1 MQNII
6 RLFKFSKSLSRYFIA
21 ISLFTVLIAILNQ
34 LYPLF
39 TKGAI
44 DQITKIIGGGH
55 ANVTLV
61 AIFAISIFVSD
72 ALSTII
78 SDYSGYLGDMMSI
91 KLDKL
96 MSQRYYDHLLTLPQS
111 YFDSE
116 LTGKIINRMSRG
128 INQISNFVQMFT
140 NNTMQFIFSSVFSL
154 VIVAYFSWQVALML
168 LSIYPIFIFL
178 TTRTSAVWM
187 EYQKKINN
195 NLDIASGRFAETVSQ
210 IKVVKSFIQEKREMT
225 FFNNQFDKVIKTTKP
240 QSIYWHKRDAYR
252 RLILNVI
259 FLFIFAYI
267 FIETAHGKYSL
278 GTMVLLIQ
286 YAMLIRIPI
295 FSISFI
301 IDSSQRAISNTKDYF
316 EVMDVE
322 PQIEDLQNAKELE
335 VSKGIIQFNGVDFS
349 YDKEKVLSGLSFK
362 LEFNS
367 KTALVG
373 ESGEG
378 KTTITSLLMRL
389 YEPSKGTILIDDTDI
404 ADVTQHSLRDNI
416 GVVFQEPALFS
427 GTISENIAYARPDAT
442 EDDIVSAAKS
452 ANAHEFISKFE
463 KSYDSQIGEKGLKLS
478 GGQKQRIAIARA
490 FLKNAPILILDE
502 ATSSLDSRSEIS
514 VQKALA
520 KLMDD
525 RTTLIIAHRL
535 STIENVDKII
545 TLKNGTVNEIGSPKE
560 LANSGGIYDQLLKL
574 QKGHT
579 EDSKKKLKQFDIAN

>member
-1 MQNII
+1 MKNII
-6 RLFKFSKSLSRYFIA
+6 RLFKFSKSLARYFVS
-21 ISLFTVLIAILNQ
+21 ISLFTIAIAILNQ

-44 DQITKIIGGGH
+44 DQVSKIIGGGH
-55 ANVTLV
+55 ADVKLV
-61 AIFAISIFVSD
+61 AIFAIAIFLSD

-78 SDYSGYLGDMMSI
+78 SDYSGYLGDIMSI
-91 KLDKL
+91 KLTKL
-96 MSQRYYDHLLTLPQS
+96 MSQKYYNHILKLPQS

-128 INQISNFVQMFT
+128 INQITDFVQMFS

-154 VIVAYFSWQVALML
+154 AIVAYFSWQVALML
-168 LSIYPIFIFL
+168 LAIYPIFILL
-178 TTRTSAVWM
+178 TTRTSSVWM

-210 IKVVKSFIQEKREMT
+210 IKVVKSFIQEKREMS
-225 FFNNQFDKVIKTTKP
+225 FFNNQFDKVISTTKP

-252 RLILNVI
+252 RLILNLI
-259 FLFIFAYI
+259 FFFIFAYI
-267 FIETAHGKYSL
+267 FIETAHGKYNI

-295 FSISFI
+295 FSISYI
-301 IDSSQRAISNTKDYF
+301 IDQSQRAISNTKDYF

-322 PQIEDLQNAKELE
+322 PSIEDLDTAKDLI
-335 VSKGIIQFNGVDFS
+335 VSKGVISFNSVDFS
-349 YDKEKVLSGLSFK
+349 YVTEKVLTNMTFELDY
-362 LEFNS
+362 NS

-389 YEPSKGTILIDDTDI
+389 YEPSSGTILIDGEDI
-404 ADVTQHSLRDNI
+404 ATVTQKSLRDSI

-442 EDDIVSAAKS
+442 EKEIISAAKS
-452 ANAHEFISKFE
+452 ANAHDFISKF
-463 KSYDSQIGEKGLKLS
+463 KHGYDSQIGEKGLKLS

-490 FLKNAPILILDE
+490 FVKNAPILILDE
-502 ATSSLDSRSEIS
+502 ATSSLDSRSEMS
-514 VQKALA
+514 VQEALT
-520 KLMDD
+520 KLMEN

-545 TLKNGTVNEIGSPKE
+545 TLKKGTVNEIGTPKE
-560 LANSGGIYDQLLKL
+560 LSSSGGIYDELLKL
-574 QKGHT
+574 QKGRG
-579 EDSKKKLKQFDIAN
+579 DDLKDKLKKFDIDN

>member
-6 RLFKFSKSLSRYFIA
+6 RLFKFSKSLSRYFIS
-21 ISLFTVLIAILNQ
+21 ISIFTIIIAILNQ

-78 SDYSGYLGDMMSI
+78 SAYSGYLGDMMSI

-116 LTGKIINRMSRG
+116 LSGKIINRMSRG
-128 INQISNFVQMFT
+128 INQISDFVKMFT
-140 NNTMQFIFSSVFSL
+140 NNTMQFFFSSIFSL
-154 VIVAYFSWQVALML
+154 VIVAFFSWQVALML

-178 TTRTSAVWM
+178 TTTTSAVWM
-187 EYQKKINN
+187 EYQKKVNN
-195 NLDIASGRFAETVSQ
+195 NLDIASGRFAETISQ

-225 FFNNQFDKVIKTTKP
+225 FFKNQFDKVIKTTKP
-240 QSIYWHKRDAYR
+240 QSIYWHRRDAYR

-259 FLFIFAYI
+259 FFFIFAYI
-267 FIETAHGKYSL
+267 FIETARGKYSL

-301 IDSSQRAISNTKDYF
+301 IDSSQRAISNTKDFF

-322 PQIEDLQNAKELE
+322 PQIKDHENSKDLIVA
-335 VSKGIIQFNGVDFS
+335 KGIIEFSGVDFA
-349 YDKEKVLSGLSFK
+349 YETEKVLSSLSFK
-362 LEFNS
+362 LDYNS

-389 YEPSKGTILIDDTDI
+389 YEPTRGTILIDNTDI

-442 EDDIVSAAKS
+442 EKDIISAAKS
-452 ANAHEFISKFE
+452 ANAHDFISKFE
-463 KSYDSQIGEKGLKLS
+463 KGYDSQIGEKGLKLS

-514 VQKALA
+514 VQKALT
-520 KLMDD
+520 KLMED

-545 TLKNGTVNEIGSPKE
+545 TIKNGTVNEVGSPQD
-560 LANSGGIYDQLLKL
+560 LAKSGGIYDQLLKL
-574 QKGHT
+574 QKGHNET
-579 EDSKKKLKQFDIAN
+579 SKKRLRQFDIAI

>member
-1 MQNII
+1 MKNII
-6 RLFKFSKSLSRYFIA
+6 RLFKFSKSLSKYFFL
-21 ISLFTVLIAILNQ
+21 ISFFTISVAVLNQ

-44 DQITKIIGGGH
+44 DQVSKIIGGGH
-55 ANVTLV
+55 ANVKLV
-61 AIFAISIFVSD
+61 AIFAIAIFISD
-72 ALSTII
+72 ALSTLI

-91 KLDKL
+91 KLTKL
-96 MSQRYYDHLLTLPQS
+96 MSQKYYDHLLTLPQS

-128 INQISNFVQMFT
+128 INQITDFVQMFS

-154 VIVAYFSWQVALML
+154 AIVAYFSWQVALML
-168 LSIYPIFIFL
+168 LLIYPIFIFL
-178 TTRTSAVWM
+178 TTRTSSVWM

-195 NLDIASGRFAETVSQ
+195 NLDIASGRFAESVSQ
-210 IKVVKSFIQEKREMT
+210 IKVVKSFVQEKREMN
-225 FFNNQFDKVIKTTKP
+225 FFNKQFDKVIGTTKP

-252 RLILNVI
+252 RLILNLI
-259 FLFIFAYI
+259 FFFIFAYI
-267 FIETAHGKYSL
+267 FIETAHGKYSI

-295 FSISFI
+295 FSISYI
-301 IDSSQRAISNTKDYF
+301 IDQSQRAISNTKDYF

-322 PQIEDLQNAKELE
+322 PNIDDSENAISLTVTE
-335 VSKGIIQFNGVDFS
+335 GIIEFNNVDFS
-349 YDKEKVLSGLSFK
+349 YDTEKVLSKMNFK
-362 LEFNS
+362 LDYNS

-389 YEPSKGTILIDDTDI
+389 YEPSHGTILIDGTDI
-404 ADVTQHSLRDNI
+404 SNVTQKSLRDNI

-442 EDDIVSAAKS
+442 IDEIIAAAKS
-452 ANAHEFISKFE
+452 ANAHSFISKF
-463 KSYDSQIGEKGLKLS
+463 KDGYNSQIGEKGLKLS

-490 FLKNAPILILDE
+490 FVKNAPILILDE

-514 VQKALA
+514 VQEALT
-520 KLMDD
+520 KLMDN

-545 TLKNGTVNEIGSPKE
+545 TLKNGTVNEIGTPSE
-560 LANSGGIYDQLLKL
+560 LAKSGGIYDQLLKL
-574 QKGHT
+574 QKGHS
-579 EDSKKKLKQFDIAN
+579 EDVKDKLKKFDIAN

>member
-1 MQNII
+1 
-6 RLFKFSKSLSRYFIA
+6 
-21 ISLFTVLIAILNQ
+21 
-34 LYPLF
+34 
-39 TKGAI
+39 
-44 DQITKIIGGGH
+44 
-55 ANVTLV
+55 
-61 AIFAISIFVSD
+61 
-72 ALSTII
+72 
-78 SDYSGYLGDMMSI
+78 
-91 KLDKL
+91 
-96 MSQRYYDHLLTLPQS
+96 
-111 YFDSE
+111 
-116 LTGKIINRMSRG
+116 
-128 INQISNFVQMFT
+128 
-140 NNTMQFIFSSVFSL
+140 
-154 VIVAYFSWQVALML
+154 
-168 LSIYPIFIFL
+168 
-178 TTRTSAVWM
+178 
-187 EYQKKINN
+187 
-195 NLDIASGRFAETVSQ
+195 
-210 IKVVKSFIQEKREMT
+210 
-225 FFNNQFDKVIKTTKP
+225 
-240 QSIYWHKRDAYR
+240 
-252 RLILNVI
+252 
-259 FLFIFAYI
+259 
-267 FIETAHGKYSL
+267 
-278 GTMVLLIQ
+278 
-286 YAMLIRIPI
+286 MLIRIPI

>member
-6 RLFKFSKSLSRYFIA
+6 RLFKFSKNLSRYFIA

-140 NNTMQFIFSSVFSL
+140 NNTMQFIFSSIFSL
-154 VIVAYFSWQVALML
+154 VIVAFFSWQVALML

-259 FLFIFAYI
+259 FFFIFAYI

-322 PQIEDLQNAKELE
+322 PQIEDHKNSKDLI
-335 VSKGIIQFNGVDFS
+335 VTKGIIEFSGVDFA
-349 YDKEKVLSGLSFK
+349 YETEKVLSSLSFK
-362 LEFNS
+362 LDYNS

-389 YEPSKGTILIDDTDI
+389 YEPSRGTILIDDTDI

-442 EDDIVSAAKS
+442 EKDIVSAAKS
-452 ANAHEFISKFE
+452 ANAHDFISKFE

-514 VQKALA
+514 VQTALT
-520 KLMDD
+520 KLMDN

-535 STIENVDKII
+535 STIEHVDKII
-545 TLKNGTVNEIGSPKE
+545 TIKNGTVNEIGSPKE
-560 LANSGGIYDQLLKL
+560 LAKSGGIYDQLLKL

>member
-1 MQNII
+1 
-6 RLFKFSKSLSRYFIA
+6 
-21 ISLFTVLIAILNQ
+21 
-34 LYPLF
+34 
-39 TKGAI
+39 
-44 DQITKIIGGGH
+44 
-55 ANVTLV
+55 
-61 AIFAISIFVSD
+61 
-72 ALSTII
+72 
-78 SDYSGYLGDMMSI
+78 MMSI

-140 NNTMQFIFSSVFSL
+140 NNTMQFIFSSIFSL
-154 VIVAYFSWQVALML
+154 VIVAFFSWQVALML

-259 FLFIFAYI
+259 FFFIFAYI

-490 FLKNAPILILDE
+490 FVKNAPILILDE

>member
-140 NNTMQFIFSSVFSL
+140 NNTMQFIFSSIFSL
-154 VIVAYFSWQVALML
+154 VIVAFFSWQVALML

-259 FLFIFAYI
+259 FFFIFAYI

-322 PQIEDLQNAKELE
+322 PQIEDHENSKDLI
-335 VSKGIIQFNGVDFS
+335 VTKGIIEFSGVDFA
-349 YDKEKVLSGLSFK
+349 YETEKVLSSLSFK
-362 LEFNS
+362 LDYNS

-389 YEPSKGTILIDDTDI
+389 YEPSRGTILIDDTDI

-442 EDDIVSAAKS
+442 EKDIVSAAKS
-452 ANAHEFISKFE
+452 ANAHDFISKFE

-514 VQKALA
+514 VQTALT
-520 KLMDD
+520 KLIDN

-535 STIENVDKII
+535 STIEHVDKII
-545 TLKNGTVNEIGSPKE
+545 TIKNGTVNEIGSPKE
-560 LANSGGIYDQLLKL
+560 LAKSGGIYDQLLKL

>member
-1 MQNII
+1 MKNII
-6 RLFKFSKSLSRYFIA
+6 RLFKFSKSLSKYFIS
-21 ISLFTVLIAILNQ
+21 ISIFTIIISILNQ

-39 TKGAI
+39 TKAAI
-44 DQITKIIGGGH
+44 DQVTKIIGGGH

-61 AIFAISIFVSD
+61 IIFAVSIFISD
-72 ALSTII
+72 VLSTLI

-91 KLDKL
+91 KLTKL
-96 MSQRYYDHLLTLPQS
+96 MGQRYYLHLMDLPQS

-116 LTGKIINRMSRG
+116 LTGKLINRMSRG
-128 INQISNFVQMFT
+128 INQITDFVQMFS
-140 NNTMQFIFSSVFSL
+140 NNSMQFLFSSIFSL
-154 VIVAYFSWQVALML
+154 IIVSIYSWQVGLML
-168 LSIYPIFIFL
+168 LTIYPIFIFL
-178 TTRTSAVWM
+178 TTRTSTVWQ

-210 IKVVKSFIQEKREMT
+210 IRVVKSYIQEKREIT
-225 FFNNQFDKVIKTTKP
+225 FFNKQLDKVINKTKP

-252 RLILNVI
+252 RLVLNTI
-259 FLFIFAYI
+259 FLMVFAYI
-267 FIETAHGKYSL
+267 FTETAHGKYSV

-295 FSISFI
+295 FSISYL
-301 IDSSQRAISNTKDYF
+301 IDQSQRAIANTKDYF
-316 EVMDVE
+316 EVMDVKPE
-322 PQIEDLQNAKELE
+322 IKDKPDA
-335 VSKGIIQFNGVDFS
+335 IILSPKKSVVEFRNINFS
-349 YDKEKVLSGLSFK
+349 YDKEKVLSDLSFK
-362 LEFNS
+362 LDYNS

-427 GTISENIAYARPDAT
+427 GNIAENIAYAKPDASK
-442 EDDIVSAAKS
+442 EDIIKAAKE
-452 ANAHEFISKFE
+452 ANAHDFIMKFE
-463 KSYDSQIGEKGLKLS
+463 KGYDSQIGEKGLKLS

-502 ATSSLDSRSEIS
+502 ATSSLDSRSEVS
-514 VQKALA
+514 VQKALEG
-520 KLMDD
+520 LMKN

-535 STIENVDKII
+535 STIEHVDKII
-545 TLKNGTVNEIGSPKE
+545 TIKQGTVDEIGSPTE
-560 LANSGGIYDQLLKL
+560 LAQSGGIYDQLLKL

-579 EDSKKKLKQFDIAN
+579 EASKKKLKQFDIAN

>member
-1 MQNII
+1 MKNII
-6 RLFKFSKSLSRYFIA
+6 RLFKFSKSLARYFVS
-21 ISLFTVLIAILNQ
+21 ISLFTIAIAILNQ

-44 DQITKIIGGGH
+44 DQVSKIIGGGH
-55 ANVTLV
+55 ADVKLV
-61 AIFAISIFVSD
+61 AIFAIAIFLSD

-78 SDYSGYLGDMMSI
+78 SDYSGYLGDIMSI
-91 KLDKL
+91 KLTKL
-96 MSQRYYDHLLTLPQS
+96 MSQKYYNHILKLPQS

-128 INQISNFVQMFT
+128 INQITDFVQMFS

-154 VIVAYFSWQVALML
+154 AIVAYFSWQVALML
-168 LSIYPIFIFL
+168 LAIYPIFILL
-178 TTRTSAVWM
+178 TTRTSSVWM

-210 IKVVKSFIQEKREMT
+210 IKVVKSFIQEKREMS
-225 FFNNQFDKVIKTTKP
+225 FFNNQFDKVISTTKP

-252 RLILNVI
+252 RLILNLI
-259 FLFIFAYI
+259 FFFIFAYI
-267 FIETAHGKYSL
+267 FIETAHGKYNI

-295 FSISFI
+295 FSISYI
-301 IDSSQRAISNTKDYF
+301 IDQSQRAISNTKDYF

-322 PQIEDLQNAKELE
+322 PNIEDNINAGSLS
-335 VSKGIIQFNGVDFS
+335 VTKGIVEFNNVDFS
-349 YDKEKVLSGLSFK
+349 YDTEKVLSK
-362 LEFNS
+362 LNFVLDYNS

-389 YEPSKGTILIDDTDI
+389 YEPSHGTILIDETDI
-404 ADVTQHSLRDNI
+404 SNVTQKSLRDSI

-442 EDDIVSAAKS
+442 IEEIISAAKS
-452 ANAHEFISKFE
+452 ANAHDFISKF
-463 KSYDSQIGEKGLKLS
+463 KDGYDSQIGEKGLKLS

-490 FLKNAPILILDE
+490 FGESVPFCLGK
-502 ATSSLDSRSEIS
+502 SSFID
-514 VQKALA
+514 
-520 KLMDD
+520 MD
-525 RTTLIIAHRL
+525 
-535 STIENVDKII
+535 
-545 TLKNGTVNEIGSPKE
+545 
-560 LANSGGIYDQLLKL
+560 
-574 QKGHT
+574 
-579 EDSKKKLKQFDIAN
+579 

>member
-1 MQNII
+1 
-6 RLFKFSKSLSRYFIA
+6 
-21 ISLFTVLIAILNQ
+21 
-34 LYPLF
+34 
-39 TKGAI
+39 
-44 DQITKIIGGGH
+44 
-55 ANVTLV
+55 
-61 AIFAISIFVSD
+61 
-72 ALSTII
+72 
-78 SDYSGYLGDMMSI
+78 
-91 KLDKL
+91 
-96 MSQRYYDHLLTLPQS
+96 
-111 YFDSE
+111 
-116 LTGKIINRMSRG
+116 
-128 INQISNFVQMFT
+128 
-140 NNTMQFIFSSVFSL
+140 
-154 VIVAYFSWQVALML
+154 
-168 LSIYPIFIFL
+168 
-178 TTRTSAVWM
+178 
-187 EYQKKINN
+187 
-195 NLDIASGRFAETVSQ
+195 
-210 IKVVKSFIQEKREMT
+210 
-225 FFNNQFDKVIKTTKP
+225 
-240 QSIYWHKRDAYR
+240 
-252 RLILNVI
+252 
-259 FLFIFAYI
+259 
-267 FIETAHGKYSL
+267 
-278 GTMVLLIQ
+278 
-286 YAMLIRIPI
+286 
-295 FSISFI
+295 
-301 IDSSQRAISNTKDYF
+301 
-316 EVMDVE
+316 MDVE

-560 LANSGGIYDQLLKL
+560 LAKSGGIYDQLLKL

>member
-1 MQNII
+1 MKNII
-6 RLFKFSKSLSRYFIA
+6 RLFKFSKSLSKYFFL
-21 ISLFTVLIAILNQ
+21 ISFFTISVAVLNQ

-44 DQITKIIGGGH
+44 DQVSKIIGGGH
-55 ANVTLV
+55 ANVKLV
-61 AIFAISIFVSD
+61 AIFAIAIFISD
-72 ALSTII
+72 ALSTLI

-91 KLDKL
+91 KLTKL
-96 MSQRYYDHLLTLPQS
+96 MSQKYYDHLLTLPQS

-128 INQISNFVQMFT
+128 INQITDFVQMFS

-154 VIVAYFSWQVALML
+154 AIVAYFSWQVALML
-168 LSIYPIFIFL
+168 LLIYPIFIFL
-178 TTRTSAVWM
+178 TTRTSSVWM

-210 IKVVKSFIQEKREMT
+210 IKVVKSFVQEKREMN
-225 FFNNQFDKVIKTTKP
+225 FFNKQFDKVIGTTKP

-252 RLILNVI
+252 RLILNLI
-259 FLFIFAYI
+259 FFFIFAYI
-267 FIETAHGKYSL
+267 FIETAHGKYSI

-295 FSISFI
+295 FSISYI
-301 IDSSQRAISNTKDYF
+301 IDQSQRAISNTKDYF

-322 PQIEDLQNAKELE
+322 PNIEDIDNAQSLSVK
-335 VSKGIIQFNGVDFS
+335 KGIIEFNSVDFS
-349 YDKEKVLSGLSFK
+349 YDTEKVLTDMNFTLDY
-362 LEFNS
+362 NS

-389 YEPSKGTILIDDTDI
+389 YEPTHGTILIDGTDI
-404 ADVTQHSLRDNI
+404 SNVTQKSLRDNI

-442 EDDIVSAAKS
+442 MDEIISAAKS
-452 ANAHEFISKFE
+452 ANAHDFISKF
-463 KSYDSQIGEKGLKLS
+463 KDGYNSQIGEKGLKLS

-490 FLKNAPILILDE
+490 FVKNAPILILDE

-514 VQKALA
+514 VQDALT
-520 KLMDD
+520 KLMEN

-545 TLKNGTVNEIGSPKE
+545 TLKNGTVNEIGTPNE
-560 LANSGGIYDQLLKL
+560 LSKSGGIYDQLLKL
-574 QKGHT
+574 QKGHS
-579 EDSKKKLKQFDIAN
+579 EDVKDKLKKFDIAT

>member
-6 RLFKFSKSLSRYFIA
+6 RLFKFSKSLSRYFIS
-21 ISLFTVLIAILNQ
+21 ISIFTIIIAILNQ

-78 SDYSGYLGDMMSI
+78 SAYSGYLGDMMSI

-116 LTGKIINRMSRG
+116 LSGKIINRMSRG
-128 INQISNFVQMFT
+128 INQISDFVKMFT
-140 NNTMQFIFSSVFSL
+140 NNTMQFIFSSIFSL
-154 VIVAYFSWQVALML
+154 VIVAFFSWQVALML

-187 EYQKKINN
+187 EYQKKVNN

-225 FFNNQFDKVIKTTKP
+225 FFKNQFDKVIKTTKP
-240 QSIYWHKRDAYR
+240 QSIYWHRRDAHR

-259 FLFIFAYI
+259 FFFIFAYI
-267 FIETAHGKYSL
+267 FIETARGKYSL

-301 IDSSQRAISNTKDYF
+301 IDSSQRAISNTKDFF

-322 PQIEDLQNAKELE
+322 PQIKDHENSKDLIVA
-335 VSKGIIQFNGVDFS
+335 KGIIEFSGVDFA
-349 YDKEKVLSGLSFK
+349 YETEKVLSSLSFK
-362 LEFNS
+362 LDYNS

-389 YEPSKGTILIDDTDI
+389 YEPSRGTILIDDTDI

-442 EDDIVSAAKS
+442 EKDIVSAAKS
-452 ANAHEFISKFE
+452 ANAHDFISKFE
-463 KSYDSQIGEKGLKLS
+463 KGYDSQIGEKGLKLS

-514 VQKALA
+514 VQTALT
-520 KLMDD
+520 KLMDN

-535 STIENVDKII
+535 STIEHVDKII
-545 TLKNGTVNEIGSPKE
+545 TIKNGTVNEIGSPKE
-560 LANSGGIYDQLLKL
+560 LAKSGGIYDQLLKL

-579 EDSKKKLKQFDIAN
+579 EDSKNKLKQFDIAN

>member
-140 NNTMQFIFSSVFSL
+140 NNTMQFIFSSIFSL
-154 VIVAYFSWQVALML
+154 VIVAFFSWQVALML

-259 FLFIFAYI
+259 FFFIFAYI

-490 FLKNAPILILDE
+490 FVKNAPILILDE